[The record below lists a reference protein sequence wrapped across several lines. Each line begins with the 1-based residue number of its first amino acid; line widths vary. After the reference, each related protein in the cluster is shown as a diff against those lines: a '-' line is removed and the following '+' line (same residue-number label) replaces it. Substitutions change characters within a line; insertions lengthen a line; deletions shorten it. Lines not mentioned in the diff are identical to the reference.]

1 MEQSNL
7 PFEFSGKST
16 EYFGIWI
23 VNVLLTIITLG
34 FYTPWAKV
42 RTRRYFYGNT
52 VLDNSAFDYTG
63 DPLAILKGY
72 LIALLLFIIY
82 SITINFYPS
91 VQFIFIIFFLLIMP
105 WLVIRSMIFRAR
117 NTVFRNIRFGFGKRY
132 GQAYKIFTGLPLLLP
147 FTLGLIIPYMVYRQK
162 QFLVNN
168 SRFGTS
174 PFSFHA
180 GAKDFY
186 KAFAIVLVFIIL
198 VPILAIIAAI
208 AIPAYHEYIVAAGGK
223 SLAAQ
228 PAETPDIMVI
238 IATQLFITFFSILIT
253 LSFYAYLEA
262 RINNLV
268 WNNIELANNR
278 FSSTLRFRD
287 LLWIYASNLIAII
300 FSVGLLVPWAKIR
313 LARYRL
319 DKLSMLATS
328 SLDGFVRQ
336 EQENA
341 GAIGEEIGD
350 LFDIDIGI

>member
-23 VNVLLTIITLG
+23 VNVLLTVVTLG

-42 RTRRYFYGNT
+42 RSRRYFYGNT

-72 LIALLLFIIY
+72 LIAALLFIVY
-82 SITINFYPS
+82 SISINFYPP
-91 VQFIFIIFFLLIMP
+91 VQFIFILFFLLIMP

-117 NTVFRNIRFGFGKRY
+117 NTVFRNIRFSFGKRY

-147 FTLGLIIPYMVYRQK
+147 FTLGLIMPYLVYRQK

-168 SRFGTS
+168 SSFGTS

-186 KAFAIVLVFIIL
+186 KAFALVLVFMILPIIG
-198 VPILAIIAAI
+198 ILAAI
-208 AIPAYHEYIVAAGGK
+208 AIPAYNDYIAAAGGK
-223 SLAAQ
+223 SFAAQ
-228 PAETPDIMVI
+228 PSEAPDIMVI
-238 IATQLFITFFSILIT
+238 IVTQIIVMFFSILIS
-253 LSFYAYLEA
+253 LLFYAYLEA

-268 WNNIELANNR
+268 WNNVELANHR

-287 LLWIYASNLIAII
+287 LLWIFASNLFAII
-300 FSVGLLVPWAKIR
+300 LSFGLLVPWAKIR

-328 SLDGFVRQ
+328 NLDGFVKQ

-341 GAIGEEIGD
+341 GAVGEEIGE